1 LNKQGSDVSVIE
13 RAALRLESLQRT
25 GIDVPW
31 RQDAVAGAASAEAAR
46 AQPLAAPLQ
55 AVTAQPVAVPL
66 AAVPVP
72 VAAAVPT
79 LHNVAP
85 SVPHIPAAVRTDVF
99 SSVFAAQ
106 KTRQT
111 INKARL
117 NALGYLVAGEDN
129 RSRLAEEM
137 RVVKRPLLHNAADP
151 AVRRGNVIMITSS
164 VAGEGKT
171 FFSINLAMSMAT
183 ELNRQVVLVEAD
195 SARPAVMER
204 LGLNSAQPGLM
215 DALANPA
222 MHVNDVVVPT
232 NIEQLVVIP
241 SGRLLAH
248 TTELVA
254 SERMVSFLDAL
265 ALQWPNRIV
274 LLDAPPLLQTTDAR
288 EMAPHVGQVV
298 LVVESGRTKQAQVKQ
313 SMAMLERCPVV
324 MSMLNRLPLGKGTA
338 EYGYY
343 AY

>member
-1 LNKQGSDVSVIE
+1 MSVIE

-31 RQDAVAGAASAEAAR
+31 RQDAAAG
-46 AQPLAAPLQ
+46 LAAADSVRAPIPTAPAAQVAAQLQ
-55 AVTAQPVAVPL
+55 GATPAQLLPSTVIPAIPP
-66 AAVPVP
+66 VPVP
-72 VAAAVPT
+72 SAPVAQVLPMALPRV
-79 LHNVAP
+79 
-85 SVPHIPAAVRTDVF
+85 DVF
-99 SSVFAAQ
+99 SAAFAVQ

-117 NALGYLVAGEDN
+117 NALSYLVAGEDN

-151 AVRRGNVIMITSS
+151 AVHRGNVIMLTSS

-171 FFSINLAMSMAT
+171 FFAINLAMSIAT
-183 ELNRQVVLVEAD
+183 ELNRQVVLIEAD

-204 LGLNSAQPGLM
+204 LGLNGAQQGLT

-222 MHVNDVVVPT
+222 MQVHDVVVPT
-232 NIEQLVVIP
+232 NIEQLAVVP
-241 SGRLLAH
+241 AGRLLAN
-248 TTELVA
+248 TTELMA
-254 SERMVSFLDAL
+254 SERMSSFLDAL

-274 LLDAPPLLQTTDAR
+274 LMDAPPLLQTTDAR
-288 EMAPHVGQVV
+288 EMAVHAGQVV